1 MKTEY
6 TIIRDILLITLL
18 AMILGV
24 TVACAFLFVI
34 GA

>member
-1 MKTEY
+1 MRTEY
-6 TIIRDILLITLL
+6 SVIKDVILITLL

-24 TVACAFLFVI
+24 VVACAFLFVI